1 MEMTFFLRERELS
14 KFHLKFTSIEKI
26 INKIYLILSFRFVIV
41 TIRNEKFQIK
51 IEWFHGVNSIKKLI
65 KFIQID

>member
-26 INKIYLILSFRFVIV
+26 INKVYLILLFGFLSLLLFVM
-41 TIRNEKFQIK
+41 RNFK
-51 IEWFHGVNSIKKLI
+51 
-65 KFIQID
+65 